1 MKWSFFLVLLIISS
15 CRINDKKI
23 ITSDRT
29 VEVASSRESIV
40 SASSKQSTLSQEYEL
55 NSEMT
60 DLENNSLTSFIGET
74 TELSLSQEPLAI
86 HNDTHSLRLKKSFE
100 FRELG
105 NEVQQKASS
114 PKSKFHKVIE
124 WIYTVLLSAL
134 LVYIIWSAVTM
145 DQ

>member
-23 ITSDRT
+23 ITFDRT

-40 SASSKQSTLSQEYEL
+40 STSSKQSTLSREYEL
-55 NSEMT
+55 NSVMT
-60 DLENNSLTSFIGET
+60 DRKNNSLKSFISET
-74 TELSLSQEPLAI
+74 TELCLSREPMVFDD
-86 HNDTHSLRLKKSFE
+86 DTHSLQLKKSLE
-100 FRELG
+100 YRELV
-105 NEVQQKASS
+105 NEVQQKESS

>member
-23 ITSDRT
+23 ITFDRT

-60 DLENNSLTSFIGET
+60 DLENNSLTSFISET
-74 TELSLSQEPLAI
+74 TELSLSWEPKVFDD
-86 HNDTHSLRLKKSFE
+86 DTHSLPIKKSLE
-100 FRELG
+100 YRELV
-105 NEVQQKASS
+105 NEVQQKESS
-114 PKSKFHKVIE
+114 PKSKFQKVIE

-134 LVYIIWSAVTM
+134 LVYIIWSAVSM

>member
-23 ITSDRT
+23 LTFDKT
-29 VEVASSRESIV
+29 LEVANSRESIV
-40 SASSKQSTLSQEYEL
+40 SASVKQSTVSQKHEL
-55 NSEMT
+55 NSVMT
-60 DLENNSLTSFIGET
+60 NLENNSLTSFISET
-74 TELSLSQEPLAI
+74 TELSLSQEPMVI
-86 HNDTHSLRLKKSFE
+86 HHDTHSLRLKKSFE
-100 FRELG
+100 FRELAD
-105 NEVQQKASS
+105 EVQQKASS